1 MILKG
6 KTQPVNPVEQYLA
19 NRDWTVIS
27 ATTLKAA
34 LSSIVKERPD
44 FIFLAADHP
53 NKKVKILPNLIAQAF
68 GIRTIGFIESTTTL
82 AMQSLNELKLEYV
95 LLPPVSGPAI
105 ERLVARIK
113 KDEQRAIDFANR
125 ETESKK
131 SSAPPEDQT
140 APAAAATGKVKKPG
154 MMIFSSEKSEGPNGY
169 RPTHGE
175 GRSSN
180 QKESTSTAKKLL
192 EQLLSE
198 EAKTDS
204 SDSMGAVQVKK
215 GSHHNEVATSD
226 PDQDLYQ
233 ADWKTAE
240 EKPQRG
246 IEGDEDP
253 ESFDETYDPEG
264 VKKVRKSNLTGG
276 SKSKGGIA
284 YNPVPSAGQRED
296 HGPQY
301 HEEDEAPDQP
311 NPMTDQKKVSG
322 WRPPSPLAD
331 SDSILVKG
339 TQEAIDNSVQKIEGL
354 AEYESLGRASNVAC
368 IVVESA
374 KFSGYLVAAMGKD
387 RLIDEFFIETVK
399 QRLVEFLKKHGE
411 TIKEDE
417 DGLSLK
423 LEQIDFEDWALD
435 QAEFLRKSIH
445 GKAEIAMAFF
455 PNADT
460 QVRLEQSVNEN
471 MLQMD
476 IGELESDVPVDFD
489 MYIYMP
495 TNNRYLL
502 YTPQGR
508 KLGKDQHGRLK
519 DRGINKVHLRKE
531 SQGQVKKYRAQV
543 FLNSK
548 IQAYKSSKKTKAS

>member
-6 KTQPVNPVEQYLA
+6 KTQPFNPVEQYLA

-34 LSSIVKERPD
+34 LACIVKEKPD
-44 FIFLAADHP
+44 YIFLAADHP
-53 NKKVKILPNLIAQAF
+53 NKKVKILPKLIAQAF
-68 GIRTIGFIESTTTL
+68 GIRTIGFIESTSTL

-105 ERLVARIK
+105 ERLISRIK

-125 ETESKK
+125 ETESEKSSSASQEEIPQTAVAKEKK
-131 SSAPPEDQT
+131 S
-140 APAAAATGKVKKPG
+140 G
-154 MMIFSSEKSEGPNGY
+154 MMIFSSEKTEGPNGY
-169 RPTHGE
+169 RPNHGD
-175 GRSSN
+175 GPTSN

-204 SDSMGAVQVKK
+204 SDTLGAVRIAK
-215 GSHHNEVATSD
+215 GYQDGATPDDHKEHD
-226 PDQDLYQ
+226 PFQ
-233 ADWKTAE
+233 AEWKAADD
-240 EKPQRG
+240 KPQRG
-246 IEGDEDP
+246 FAADE
-253 ESFDETYDPEG
+253 EAGEFDEIYDDEG
-264 VKKVRKSNLTGG
+264 VKRVRKSNPPGD
-276 SKSKGGIA
+276 SKTKGGIA
-284 YNPVPSAGQRED
+284 YNPVPSDGRPEEKV
-296 HGPQY
+296 PQY
-301 HEEDEAPDQP
+301 HEEDEALAESPQETAP
-311 NPMTDQKKVSG
+311 TKVSN
-322 WRPPSPLAD
+322 WKAPSPL
-331 SDSILVKG
+331 SELDSILVKG

-354 AEYESLGRASNVAC
+354 KEYESLGRASNVAC

-387 RLIDEFFIETVK
+387 RAIDEFFIETVK

-411 TIKEDE
+411 SIKEDE
-417 DGLSLK
+417 GGLNLK

-445 GKAEIAMAFF
+445 GNAEIAMAFF

-548 IQAYKSSKKTKAS
+548 IQAYKTNKKTQAS